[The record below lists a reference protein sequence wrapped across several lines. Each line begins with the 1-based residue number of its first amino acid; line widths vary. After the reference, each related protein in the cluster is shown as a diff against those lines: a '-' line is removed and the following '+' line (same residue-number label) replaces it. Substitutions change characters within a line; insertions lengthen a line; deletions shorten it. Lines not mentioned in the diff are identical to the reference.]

1 MSGAEDQDLLAAEYA
16 LGTLDADEVRR
27 VEGLMQQDAAFRAA
41 VEVWERR
48 LAPLAMLVPPS
59 APPPELWSRIEAST
73 RPAEAVREPWQPRPS
88 RPEARHPGPVRKVA
102 FWRATTVG
110 SLALAAAIAA
120 FAFLHEPANQAV
132 AVLAPPGGGPVFVAE
147 AAGGGL
153 RLRPTGTVQV
163 ATGKDLELWALRAGA
178 TRPESLGVLPAAGRT
193 VTADLPPGT
202 QLLVSLEPRGGS
214 PTGQPTGP
222 VVSAGKVALLE

>member
-1 MSGAEDQDLLAAEYA
+1 MSGAEDRDLLAAEYA
-16 LGTLDADEVRR
+16 LGTLEADEARR
-27 VEGLMQQDAAFRAA
+27 AEDLMQQDAAFRAA
-41 VEVWERR
+41 VEVWEGR
-48 LAPLAMLVPPS
+48 LAPLASLVPPS

-73 RPAEAVREPWQPRPS
+73 RPAAVPEPLRSKAQ
-88 RPEARHPGPVRKVA
+88 RPEARRPESRRKIA

-110 SLALAAAIAA
+110 SLALAAALAA
-120 FAFLHEPANQAV
+120 FAFLREPPQQEV
-132 AVLAPPGGGPVFVAE
+132 AVIAPPGGAPVFVAE
-147 AAGGGL
+147 AARGGF
-153 RLRPTGTVQV
+153 RLRPAGTVQV

-178 TRPESLGVLPAAGRT
+178 TRPESLGVLPSGGRT

-222 VVSAGKVALLE
+222 VVSAGRVTVQD